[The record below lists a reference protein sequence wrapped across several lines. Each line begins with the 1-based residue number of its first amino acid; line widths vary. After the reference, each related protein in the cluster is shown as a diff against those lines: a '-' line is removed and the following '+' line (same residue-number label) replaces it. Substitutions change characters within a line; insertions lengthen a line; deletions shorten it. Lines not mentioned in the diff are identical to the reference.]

1 MNLID
6 DFVSEYERQFDFW
19 EALARTARDLI
30 ENELANSGLR
40 AIVTSRAKSV
50 SGLRD
55 KLHARNPNK
64 RYTSIKMIEHD
75 IVDFAGVRVAL
86 YFPGQTFEVERII
99 GQLFEVVETKPFPP
113 PTPPNS
119 PVNGHSSGGVGGKED
134 SSTQSQSKK
143 RFSGYNA
150 RHYRIKIPIVQLRPG
165 QERYSAALVEIQV
178 ASVLMHAWSEVEHD
192 LAYKPSSGDLS
203 ATEHAILD
211 QLNGLV
217 LAGEIAL
224 EQLQK
229 AGEERVATT
238 GEALRSHYELGEYI
252 RTRLKELGT
261 DLSASGLG
269 RVDVLFDY
277 LAEQGS
283 VRTALIDPYLKTLSQ
298 ESEEGPVAARLA
310 DLMLS
315 GDEERYDAYRR
326 AMSKSGGTRGR
337 AGLTLSEIKTDSPR
351 TLAVG
356 KFMAEWIALESLVRP
371 PVEAADSRIQS
382 VRAEIDGL
390 VNAGIISQEQ
400 KSTWNEIR
408 KLRNRTVHGM
418 ADDVS
423 TERLLDAAA
432 KLHELS
438 ETIRKSGTGPN

>member
-1 MNLID
+1 M
-6 DFVSEYERQFDFW
+6 
-19 EALARTARDLI
+19 
-30 ENELANSGLR
+30 
-40 AIVTSRAKSV
+40 
-50 SGLRD
+50 
-55 KLHARNPNK
+55 
-64 RYTSIKMIEHD
+64 
-75 IVDFAGVRVAL
+75 
-86 YFPGQTFEVERII
+86 
-99 GQLFEVVETKPFPP
+99 
-113 PTPPNS
+113 
-119 PVNGHSSGGVGGKED
+119 
-134 SSTQSQSKK
+134 
-143 RFSGYNA
+143 
-150 RHYRIKIPIVQLRPG
+150 
-165 QERYSAALVEIQV
+165 
-178 ASVLMHAWSEVEHD
+178 
-192 LAYKPSSGDLS
+192 
-203 ATEHAILD
+203 
-211 QLNGLV
+211 
-217 LAGEIAL
+217 
-224 EQLQK
+224 
-229 AGEERVATT
+229 
-238 GEALRSHYELGEYI
+238 
-252 RTRLKELGT
+252 
-261 DLSASGLG
+261 
-269 RVDVLFDY
+269 
-277 LAEQGS
+277 
-283 VRTALIDPYLKTLSQ
+283 
-298 ESEEGPVAARLA
+298 AARLA